1 MPTLI
6 ELTSKIVSNHAKKTA
21 MTQEQLL
28 QDMHLIHTALQIM
41 QDTNLS
47 EQPEQPPGEPTTP
60 TLTIKQAFKKN
71 EVICMICNKGGFKTL
86 TRHLSTA
93 HNLKPGQYRKMFGI
107 KRTQK
112 LAAKSFS
119 EAMAKAA
126 LDRGQVD
133 ILAKAREKRKA
144 NIEAKKGVP
153 AVKKKVAV
161 PVVRKK
167 ASTPA
172 VKAKAAALADKV
184 KAAVPEKVKD

>member
-6 ELTSKIVSNHAKKTA
+6 ELTAQIVAQHAKKTV

-41 QDTNLS
+41 ESSNLPD
-47 EQPEQPPGEPTTP
+47 QPEQKPSGPTTP

-86 TRHLSTA
+86 ARHLSTA

-107 KRTQK
+107 KSTQK
-112 LAAKSFS
+112 LAAKNFS

-133 ILAKAREKRKA
+133 ILAKAREKRMA
-144 NIEAKKGVP
+144 NIEIKKGV
-153 AVKKKVAV
+153 AVVKKKSPV
-161 PVVRKK
+161 PAVRKK
-167 ASTPA
+167 AS
-172 VKAKAAALADKV
+172 
-184 KAAVPEKVKD
+184 VPEKL